1 MEQEMSV
8 AANIEPE
15 ATSEPSELDLTL
27 PGRLREFAR
36 SRPDAPALREKQ
48 LGIWQEISWE
58 EYYDNCAA
66 VGRMLWHLGIREG
79 DHISILS
86 DNRPEWL
93 YADIGAQGIKA
104 RSVGIYQTNPP
115 EDVAYILNDSGSKI
129 IFCEDQEQVDK
140 AIEVADETEQVRHVI
155 VFDPRGTRDYTDSR
169 LKTFKEFVD
178 KGRELL
184 ADDPDWYDRKIDA
197 LDPDDVS
204 MIIYTSGTT
213 GPPKGAMIS
222 SRNALETGRE
232 IIPMLDVSEDDSIL
246 SYLPLCHVA
255 EKIFTLFMPLTAGCT
270 VHFGESVY
278 TVQSDLKEVSPT
290 VFLGVPRIWEKVHAS
305 VTLKMKDSSF
315 LKRKMFDFWHA
326 RGKRIAENR
335 RHGNETIIDKIIFF
349 FAWLFVFRALRERIG
364 LGRCRVPVTGAAPI
378 SEHLIEWFHAIGVDI
393 LEGYGQTECA
403 GVSHINRPHNVKLGT
418 VGQTLPGIECRTDE
432 DGEILVRGPNVFEGY
447 LNMPDATEETV
458 TEEGWLRTGDIGEID
473 DDGFLSITG
482 RKKQIIITAGGKNLS
497 PEKIENALK
506 TSPYIKE
513 AVAIGDQRKFI
524 SALIQI
530 DGDSVGDWASRRG
543 IAYTSFEDLTQKE
556 EVRDLINKEVDKAN
570 DKLAR
575 VEQVREVRLFPKE
588 LHQDDGEVTATQ
600 KVKRKA
606 VMEKYEELIEDMY

>member
-1 MEQEMSV
+1 MS
-8 AANIEPE
+8 AAPDIE
-15 ATSEPSELDLTL
+15 ASQQSDPSDLDLTL

-48 LGIWQEISWE
+48 LGIWQQISWQT
-58 EYYDNCAA
+58 YYDSCAA
-66 VGRMLWHLGIREG
+66 VGRMLWHLGIRPG

-93 YADIGAQGIKA
+93 YADIGAQGIQA
-104 RSVGIYQTNPP
+104 RSAGIYQTNPP
-115 EDVAYILNDSGSKI
+115 DDVAYILNDSNSKI

-140 AIEVADETEQVRHVI
+140 AIEVADETEQVRHVV
-155 VFDPRGTRDYTDSR
+155 VFDPRGTRNYSDRR
-169 LKTFKEFVD
+169 LITFSDFVA

-184 ADDPDWYDRKIDA
+184 DDDPEWFDRKVDE

-222 SRNALETGRE
+222 SRNALQTGRE
-232 IIPMLDVSEDDSIL
+232 IIPMLDVTEDDTIL

-255 EKIFTLFMPLTAGCT
+255 EKIFTLFMPLSAGCT

-290 VFLGVPRIWEKVHAS
+290 VFLGVPRIWEKVHAG
-305 VTLKMKDSSF
+305 VTLKMKDSSL
-315 LKRKMFDFWHA
+315 LKRKLFDFWHA

-335 RHGNETIIDKIIFF
+335 RHGHETIIDKIIFF

-364 LGRCRVPVTGAAPI
+364 LARCRVPVTGAAPI

-418 VGQTLPGIECRTDE
+418 VGQTLPGIECSIDN
-432 DGEILVRGPNVFEGY
+432 DGEILVRGPNVFKGY
-447 LNMPDATEETV
+447 LNKDEATEDTI
-458 TEEGWLRTGDIGEID
+458 TEDGWLRTGDIGEVD
-473 DDGFLSITG
+473 ADGFLSITG

-513 AVAIGDQRKFI
+513 AVAIGDKRKFI

-543 IAYTSFEDLTQKE
+543 IAYTSFEDLTEKE
-556 EVRDLINKEVDKAN
+556 EVVELINKEVKKHN
-570 DKLAR
+570 EKLAR
-575 VEQVREVRLFPKE
+575 VEQVREIRLLPKE

-600 KVKRKA
+600 KVRRSA
-606 VMEKYEELIEDMY
+606 IMEKYEDLIEDMY

>member
-1 MEQEMSV
+1 MSV

-15 ATSEPSELDLTL
+15 SKSETSDLDLTL

-48 LGIWQEISWE
+48 LGIWQQISWQT
-58 EYYDNCAA
+58 YYENCAA
-66 VGRMLWHLGIREG
+66 VGRMLWHLGIRRG

-93 YADIGAQGIKA
+93 YADIGAQGIQA
-104 RSVGIYQTNPP
+104 RSAGIYQTNPA
-115 EDVAYILNDSGSKI
+115 EDVAYILNDSNSKI

-140 AIEVADETEQVRHVI
+140 AIEVKDDTEQVRHVI
-155 VFDPRGTRDYTDSR
+155 VFDPRGTRDYSDR
-169 LKTFKEFVD
+169 RIMTFSDFVA

-184 ADDPDWYDRKIDA
+184 SDDPEWFDRKVDE

-222 SRNALETGRE
+222 SRNALQTGRE
-232 IIPMLDVSEDDSIL
+232 IIPMLGVTEDDTIL

-290 VFLGVPRIWEKVHAS
+290 VFLGVPRIWEKVHAG
-305 VTLKMKDSSF
+305 VTLKMKDSSW
-315 LKRKMFDFWHA
+315 LKRKTFDFWHA
-326 RGKRIAENR
+326 RGERIAENR
-335 RHGNETIIDKIIFF
+335 RHGKETIIDKVIFF

-364 LGRCRVPVTGAAPI
+364 LARCRVPVTGAAPV

-403 GVSHINRPHNVKLGT
+403 GVSHINRPQNVKLGT
-418 VGQTLPGIECRTDE
+418 VGQTLPGIECRIDD
-432 DGEILVRGPNVFEGY
+432 DGEILVRGPNVFKGY
-447 LNMPDATEETV
+447 LNKDEATEETI
-458 TEEGWLRTGDIGEID
+458 TDEGWLRTGDIGEVD
-473 DDGFLSITG
+473 ADGFLSITG

-524 SALIQI
+524 SALVQI

-543 IAYTSFEDLTQKE
+543 IAYTSFEDLTEKE
-556 EVRDLINKEVDKAN
+556 EVVELINKEVKKAN
-570 DKLAR
+570 EKLAR

-600 KVKRKA
+600 KVKRSA
-606 VMEKYEELIEDMY
+606 VMEKYEDLIEDMY